1 MILEGLYRD
10 ALIMANARKL
20 IKKKA
25 ITSNGRLY
33 SDLFG
38 TGRLTGRQGAID
50 LGLDPDGNTTNY
62 YSMCEFIDENT
73 TQDKS
78 DSELKE

>member
-1 MILEGLYRD
+1 MSDELIKE
-10 ALIMANARKL
+10 AIIMANARSL

-38 TGRLTGRQGAID
+38 TGIGTGQIRARE
-50 LGLDPDGNTTNY
+50 LGLDP
-62 YSMCEFIDENT
+62 YSNVTSFSEMRRFIENK
-73 TQDKS
+73 D
-78 DSELKE
+78 DDL